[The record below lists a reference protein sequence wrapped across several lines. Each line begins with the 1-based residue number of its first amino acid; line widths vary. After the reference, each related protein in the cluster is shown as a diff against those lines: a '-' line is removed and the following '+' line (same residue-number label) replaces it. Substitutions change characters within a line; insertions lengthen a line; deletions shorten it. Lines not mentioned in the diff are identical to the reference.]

1 MEKENAMVDNS
12 IICAIATPSGT
23 GAIAVIRLSGFGCI
37 DLCDRVFRS
46 PSGKC
51 LAKVEPN
58 TIHFGRIYDG
68 EELVDEVLVSV
79 FRAPHSFTGEDS
91 IEISCHGSVYIQQRI
106 LQLLIYNGARL
117 AEPGEYTRRAFL
129 NGKMD
134 LSQAEAVADLI
145 ASTSSAAHKMALN
158 QMRGGFSSELIKLRG
173 ELLRIT
179 SLLELELDFS
189 EEDVEFADRRQLLD
203 ISLGINTLL
212 TRLCNS
218 FSLGNVIKNGVP
230 VAIVGNTNVGK
241 STLLNA
247 LLREEKAIV
256 SNIEGTT
263 RDVIEDTINIQ
274 GTTFRFIDTAGIRHT
289 TDEVET
295 IGIERTF
302 SKIAQARIVLLLVD
316 ATKDVEQIVPYYEQ
330 VKVSLSS
337 DSRLII
343 LLNKID
349 KILDVGDIVTRLRL
363 FSTGEVILPIS
374 AKSGQ
379 NIPDLEKYLLDE
391 ILRDD
396 LPVDGVIVNNI
407 RHYEALSSAR
417 KAILRVIEGL
427 NSHLSGEFISQDIRE
442 CLHYL
447 GEITGV
453 ITSDEILG
461 FVFKNFCIGK

>member
-1 MEKENAMVDNS
+1 MGKENAMVDNS
-12 IICAIATPSGT
+12 IICAIATPSGM

-51 LAKVEPN
+51 LAKVAPN

-106 LQLLIYNGARL
+106 LQLLIHNGARL

-330 VKVSLSS
+330 VKASLSS

>member
-203 ISLGINTLL
+203 ISVGINTLL

-330 VKVSLSS
+330 VKASLSS

>member
-12 IICAIATPSGT
+12 IICAIATPSGM
-23 GAIAVIRLSGFGCI
+23 GAIAVIRLSGVGCI
-37 DLCDRVFRS
+37 NLCDRVFRS

-106 LQLLIYNGARL
+106 LQLLIHNGARL

-330 VKVSLSS
+330 VKASLSS